1 MRKLFATALAVL
13 GFQIVSPVSAQER
26 LTLVL
31 NWVPSGDHAPL
42 YYAIQ
47 QGWYRDAG
55 VDVRL
60 EIARGSG
67 ASSARVGAGA
77 EMGIADLGSVMVA
90 KGAGADLVAVMNIFA
105 NSPQGFYWLKSSG
118 INSAKDFVGR
128 KLGNPPG
135 DAARV
140 MWPAIAKRMGVDSN
154 GVSWVNINPAAKPAA
169 LISKQVDG
177 TTFFYNYHY
186 IMQREI
192 GDDLGFASWRSLGLN
207 LYGNSLIANGKFLKE
222 KPDAVR
228 AVTQVSQRAFLHC
241 VKTPEPC
248 IAAMT
253 AVVSG
258 IKADEEMQNWKLT
271 VSALMDD
278 EAFRTEAFGWFV
290 PKRVEED
297 LAVVS
302 ETFELKQPFKADTV
316 YTNSFLDKSLRLP
329 ARPTN

>member
-1 MRKLFATALAVL
+1 MRKWFATALAVL
-13 GFQIVSPVSAQER
+13 GLQIVSPVMAQER

-47 QGWYRDAG
+47 QGWYRAAG
-55 VDVRL
+55 VDVKL

-90 KGAGADLVAVMNIFA
+90 RGAGADLVAVMNIFA

-140 MWPAIAKRMGVDSN
+140 MWPAIAKRMGIDPN
-154 GVSWVNINPAAKPAA
+154 GVTWVNINPAAKPAA

-192 GDDLGFASWRSLGLN
+192 GADLGFASWRSLGLN

-228 AVTQVSQRAFLHC
+228 AVTQVSQRAYLHC
-241 VKTPEPC
+241 VQTPEPC

-258 IKADEEMQNWKLT
+258 IKADEEMQNWQLT

-278 EAFRTEAFGWFV
+278 DAFRTEAFGWFV

-302 ETFELKQPFKADTV
+302 ENFELKQPFKADAV

-329 ARPTN
+329 ARKTN